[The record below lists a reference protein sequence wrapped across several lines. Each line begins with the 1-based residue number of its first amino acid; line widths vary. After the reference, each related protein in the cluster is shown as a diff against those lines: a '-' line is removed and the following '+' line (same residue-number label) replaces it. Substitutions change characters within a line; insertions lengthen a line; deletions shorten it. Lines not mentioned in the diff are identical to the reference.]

1 MQTSFVTYRFLDI
14 KELDMKSRFFPEH
27 KPEDYIGEH
36 MKGTLDTP
44 ILDVCECKCDDMK
57 VEFKDYLFVF
67 RTGEPVRDEHTPR
80 SLYLPSGDF
89 VNIYFT
95 AIPAV
100 DMSVPQKPMY
110 KKEAYMC
117 TIFDSMMIEM
127 NRQWNIMNVNH
138 KQRTAMLETMFEG
151 KSKKYYLNWQTR
163 GCKYDTPKYI
173 SHVVSLVATQEGVRR
188 ARIISHEEFDRLI
201 W

>member
-14 KELDMKSRFFPEH
+14 KELDMTSRFFPEH
-27 KPEDYIGEH
+27 KTKDYIGEH

-95 AIPAV
+95 A
-100 DMSVPQKPMY
+100 QKPMY

-117 TIFDSMMIEM
+117 TIFHSMMIEM

-138 KQRTAMLETMFEG
+138 KQRTALMETKFKGE
-151 KSKKYYLNWQTR
+151 SKYYYLNCAMQR
-163 GCKYDTPKYI
+163 LEK
-173 SHVVSLVATQEGVRR
+173 SHLK
-188 ARIISHEEFDRLI
+188 RLR
-201 W
+201 